1 LTHDQA
7 GKFGLAMEETM
18 ITMIFEPSTPTVKVA
33 ARFAVFSLSTAA
45 TTKPELSA
53 SDREERRWQLE
64 WQRRNVEVGVGKTPR
79 GRALSA
85 RPTHRDLA
93 TTFWKPRAD
102 AGDGWQ

>member
-1 LTHDQA
+1 LTDDQA
-7 GKFGLAMEETM
+7 GKSGLAMEETM

-64 WQRRNVEVGVGKTPR
+64 WQRRNVE
-79 GRALSA
+79 
-85 RPTHRDLA
+85 D
-93 TTFWKPRAD
+93 
-102 AGDGWQ
+102 